1 MDGDMWAQ
9 TVRVSVEAG
18 IIPSDPEQGAFRSD
32 LALTARQNITEDTV
46 GDDFEKGTV
55 EVTPRGE

>member
-1 MDGDMWAQ
+1 MNGDMWAQ

-32 LALTARQNITEDTV
+32 LALAAREGIEEDAV
-46 GDDFEKGTV
+46 GADFVKGEV
-55 EVTPRGE
+55 EVTPGGE